1 MFVERS
7 INNWGFPMGDA
18 VSVELFRNAE
28 WSVQEDGL
36 EHRGTGY
43 FIARGSVAARRAE
56 RLWDWPLQMA
66 EKAWCRPSLFREAFL
81 AACDRFGIE
90 RDPDLTRSF
99 ALGFGIRAVEERGA
113 EGFVKLA
120 EVLRPREA
128 PVAVP
133 ARRTARSYAAI

>member
-1 MFVERS
+1 MS
-7 INNWGFPMGDA
+7 DA

-43 FIARGSVAARRAE
+43 FISRGTVAARRAE

-66 EKAWCRPSLFREAFL
+66 EKGWCRPSLFREAFL
-81 AACDRFGIE
+81 TALDRFGIE
-90 RDPDLTRSF
+90 RDIDLTRSF
-99 ALGFGIRAVEERGA
+99 ALGFGIRAVDDRKPD
-113 EGFVKLA
+113 GFVKLA

-128 PVAVP
+128 PVPVS
-133 ARRTARSYAAI
+133 ARRAARSYAAV

>member
-1 MFVERS
+1 MERS
-7 INNWGFPMGDA
+7 INSWGFPMNGA

-43 FIARGSVAARRAE
+43 FIARGAVAARRAE

-66 EKAWCRPSLFREAFL
+66 EKGWCRPSLFREAFL
-81 AACDRFGIE
+81 AALDRFGIE
-90 RDPDLTRSF
+90 RDTDLTRSF
-99 ALGFGIRAVEERGA
+99 ALGFGIRAVEDRSA
-113 EGFVKLA
+113 DGFVKIS

-128 PVAVP
+128 PPAVAP
-133 ARRTARSYAAI
+133 ARRAARSYAAV